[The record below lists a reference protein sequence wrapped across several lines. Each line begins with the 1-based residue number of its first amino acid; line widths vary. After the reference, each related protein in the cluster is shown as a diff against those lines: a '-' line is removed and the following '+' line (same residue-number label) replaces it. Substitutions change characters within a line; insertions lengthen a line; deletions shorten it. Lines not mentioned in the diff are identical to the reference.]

1 MAWIVVK
8 FLFSRMEY
16 WWIPVSSA
24 IIGAAVVASVEY
36 LSRAYVVWQLSTTSK
51 DVSTQSIY
59 EIWTRFDPLKRPTQT
74 ESSKVSTTTQAKKS
88 HSTQETATQTEEVSS
103 TIKPTDTNEEMLN
116 KITEH
121 EIFT

>member
-1 MAWIVVK
+1 
-8 FLFSRMEY
+8 MEY

-24 IIGAAVVASVEY
+24 IIGAAVVACVEY
-36 LSRAYVVWQLSTTSK
+36 LSRAYVVGQLSTTSK
-51 DVSTQSIY
+51 DVSTQRIY

-88 HSTQETATQTEEVSS
+88 PSTQETGTQTEEVRS
-103 TIKPTDTNEEMLN
+103 TIKPTDKNEEMLN

-121 EIFT
+121 AIFTEFQQNGN